1 MQGTRVSPEPELI
14 RTEEIEKIVAGVT
27 HDGIDRLRHGVQ
39 GSSFSDLIDALFRIF
54 SRVLSAGLFAIRGFF
69 HFAPPPPR
77 PFDVNLVPINS
88 AHLPSPYGSARNES
102 PRWIRAL

>member
-27 HDGIDRLRHGVQ
+27 HDGIVYVTGYKVH
-39 GSSFSDLIDALFRIF
+39 LFRISSTHSFASFRAYFQPGFLRSAVF
-54 SRVLSAGLFAIRGFF
+54 STSP
-69 HFAPPPPR
+69 PPPPR